1 MPITYD
7 EEWKPGSDKH
17 SSVRQVYRDGKRL
30 GRVRSWKAEDPGELT
45 GEWFTVER
53 WEKGLHVPQEGMYV
67 DFQDA
72 LEHFPTKWKPVRRR
86 KCGKINELDKLHDC
100 NAIVKRS
107 RAFSVQVEIASIGS
121 E

>member
-17 SSVRQVYRDGKRL
+17 SSVRQVYCDGNRL

-67 DFQDA
+67 DFQEA
-72 LEHFPTKWKPVRRR
+72 LERVA
-86 KCGKINELDKLHDC
+86 LY
-100 NAIVKRS
+100 NATH
-107 RAFSVQVEIASIGS
+107 
-121 E
+121 